1 MKRALFVIVLLTCCG
16 VHQAQ
21 EKKSSIGAFG
31 GETPDERASTRV
43 LYWDSA
49 KDSAAGEFAIDY
61 GRPVWK
67 KEYDDPAKFDSMTKG
82 KVWRMGNNF
91 WTVLDTSLP
100 LKFVGKEVPIGSYYL
115 GIYRSSD
122 GNQWSLAF
130 IDPVKVRAARLDGFQ
145 IEKTPVQFKVPITF
159 EVASTPAEK
168 LTVTFQH
175 EKDKLG
181 DVTMKVVWGKM
192 TLTTPIQVVLTE

>member
-1 MKRALFVIVLLTCCG
+1 MKMTLFIVALMMCSAY
-16 VHQAQ
+16 QAQ

-31 GETPDERASTRV
+31 GETLDERASTRV

-67 KEYDDPAKFDSMTKG
+67 KEYDDPAKFDAMTKG

-91 WTVLDTSLP
+91 WTVLDTNLP
-100 LKFVGKEVPIGSYYL
+100 LKFGSKEVPIGSYYL

-130 IDPVKVRAARLDGFQ
+130 IDPVKVRASRLDGFE
-145 IEKTPVQFKVPITF
+145 IEKAPVQLKVPLTF
-159 EVASTPAEK
+159 QSASSAAEK
-168 LTVTFQH
+168 LTVTLQH
-175 EKDKLG
+175 EKDKPT
-181 DVTMKVVWGKM
+181 DVTMIVVWGKM
-192 TLTTPIQVVLTE
+192 TLSAPIKVVLSQ